1 VKDKESHV
9 HRQSVGGPR
18 RMKRIHP
25 AYAMGKSRR
34 SAGFCWVIRPF
45 EVRNLFLRA
54 RELVKFHRHF
64 QTRLYRETTSLYV
77 TKLMRH
83 ALCPSISPNVAL
95 ESDKAR
101 M

>member
-1 VKDKESHV
+1 MRWENLDDPQDFLELF
-9 HRQSVGGPR
+9 G
-18 RMKRIHP
+18 
-25 AYAMGKSRR
+25 SRP
-34 SAGFCWVIRPF
+34 S

-54 RELVKFHRHF
+54 RELVKFHRHL

-83 ALCPSISPNVAL
+83 ALCPSISPNAAL